1 MRQVC
6 LKADFL
12 ISDDS
17 GCWGQGGLFSALSR
31 RSSQPETRYELAGK
45 MKGIVVALYFVVC
58 FQNYSM
64 AFLDDCHEIGRQSGG
79 QTPRYP
85 VRGDVNPLA
94 SRFSSARHRCFNC
107 C

>member
-31 RSSQPETRYELAGK
+31 RSSQPETQYELAGK
-45 MKGIVVALYFVVC
+45 MKGILVTLYFVVC

-64 AFLDDCHEIGRQSGG
+64 AFLDDCHVCFRLLLCSLISEKA
-79 QTPRYP
+79 
-85 VRGDVNPLA
+85 RGWIQQPIV
-94 SRFSSARHRCFNC
+94 
-107 C
+107 